1 MEQFYDDFAEMT
13 EANCKSAGRE
23 FALKKARVLRAS
35 FTKTDKERLYQKIG
49 YLQKIMP
56 KLKNHTQNQDILN
69 VLQKIDE
76 QITAQ
81 KKQLDLLFENFA
93 DVQSCGEDVQ
103 IFCNNLKLAIQTTNE
118 IVELLI
124 KIKDDDSTPIEI
136 RPQITDVI
144 NQFLNINSEF
154 VSLFGECRYRK
165 FVQKYQK

>member
-35 FTKTDKERLYQKIG
+35 FTKTDRERLYQKIE
-49 YLQKIMP
+49 YLQEIIP

-69 VLQKIDE
+69 VLQKIDSQISE
-76 QITAQ
+76 Q
-81 KKQLDLLFENFA
+81 KGELKLFFENLSKTQFFG
-93 DVQSCGEDVQ
+93 DDVQ
-103 IFCNNLKLAIQTTNE
+103 IFCNNLKLAIQKTNE